1 MEQNIRLKEKK
12 SADEQIRLNKFLSD
26 AGYCSRREADRLVEQ
41 GVVKVNGKTAVMGQK
56 VTINDRS
63 EERRVGKECN
73 LSCRSRWSPYH

>member
-41 GVVKVNGKTAVMGQK
+41 GAVKLTEKLQ
-56 VTINDRS
+56 
-63 EERRVGKECN
+63 
-73 LSCRSRWSPYH
+73 

>member
-41 GVVKVNGKTAVMGQK
+41 GVVKVNGKTAVMG
-56 VTINDRS
+56 
-63 EERRVGKECN
+63 E
-73 LSCRSRWSPYH
+73 

>member
-41 GVVKVNGKTAVMGQK
+41 GVVKVNGKNCSDGTKSDHQ
-56 VTINDRS
+56 
-63 EERRVGKECN
+63 
-73 LSCRSRWSPYH
+73 